1 MNEAKPKE
9 LKKILNERRQ
19 NLEQGSGGNYDAQNF
34 DALNFDTSESDTSNS
49 NASNFNA
56 SDLNITNSK
65 ALNSNDKNSDDLN
78 LNAERG
84 RKFQNLDPDK
94 AILFK
99 NSKARDYDKEPI
111 IIKNYEKFFV
121 YARLFIILPV
131 SGLPLLLIRD
141 IIDFGYI
148 NTYEYLL
155 SCMALLLIAVI
166 TYIFTAIRNK
176 REIRFTDQY
185 IEFLDKGV
193 VKRQCKLEN
202 DKLCKN
208 FSTQNFRTPSF
219 IVLIIFCVGS
229 LGFFFVFLLCM
240 YVANIFIK
248 FVVYFCINK
257 GIKGFKIFPF
267 IKVDEP
273 WHGGYLYYSVV
284 VSAHYYL
291 IYLYSSQIYD
301 EVKEYFL
308 QKNINIDY
316 IKKTIRFL
324 SRRYAKGWQ
333 I

>member
-1 MNEAKPKE
+1 MDQGRLEE
-9 LKKILNERRQ
+9 LKRLLNKQRSNTKQ
-19 NLEQGSGGNYDAQNF
+19 NLDRELDAENSNTQNS
-34 DALNFDTSESDTSNS
+34 DTSKSVNSNS

-56 SDLNITNSK
+56 SDLNSINPG
-65 ALNSNDKNSDDLN
+65 ALNPNDQNSDDLN
-78 LNAERG
+78 LNMERD
-84 RKFQNLDPDK
+84 RKFQNLDPDNTT
-94 AILFK
+94 LFK
-99 NSKARDYDKEPI
+99 NSKARDYDKDPI

-121 YARLFIILPV
+121 YARLFIILQT
-131 SGLPLLLIRD
+131 SGLPLFLIRD

-176 REIRFTDQY
+176 REISFTDQY

-193 VKRQCKLEN
+193 VKIQCKVEK

-208 FSTQNFRTPSF
+208 FSTRNFRTSFF

-273 WHGGYLYYSVV
+273 WYGGYSIYAASIA
-284 VSAHYYL
+284 AHYYL
-291 IYLYSSQIYD
+291 IYLYSSEIYD
-301 EVKEYFL
+301 EVREYFL

-316 IKKTIRFL
+316 IKKDYTVLF
-324 SRRYAKGWQ
+324 
-333 I
+333 

>member
-1 MNEAKPKE
+1 MNEAESKE

-19 NLEQGSGGNYDAQNF
+19 NLEQGLQKNSDAQNSDAQNF

-56 SDLNITNSK
+56 PDLNNTNSK
-65 ALNSNDKNSDDLN
+65 ALNFNDKNSDDLN

-84 RKFQNLDPDK
+84 RKFQNLDPDNTT
-94 AILFK
+94 LFK
-99 NSKARDYDKEPI
+99 NSNVRNYDKDPI
-111 IIKNYEKFFV
+111 VIKNYEKFFV
-121 YARLFIILPV
+121 YAHLLVFLPV
-131 SGLPLLLIRD
+131 SGMPLFFIRD
-141 IIDFGYI
+141 IIDLGYI
-148 NTYEYLL
+148 DKVDYLTT
-155 SCMALLLIAVI
+155 SIAILLIAVI

-193 VKRQCKLEN
+193 VKRQCKVEK

-208 FSTQNFRTPSF
+208 FSTQNFRIPSF
-219 IVLIIFCVGS
+219 IVLVIFCVGS

-316 IKKTIRFL
+316 IKKDYTVFI
-324 SRRYAKGWQ
+324 
-333 I
+333 

>member
-1 MNEAKPKE
+1 MNEARPKE

-19 NLEQGSGGNYDAQNF
+19 NLEQGSRENSDAQNF
-34 DALNFDTSESDTSNS
+34 DALNFDLSKFDTLNLS
-49 NASNFNA
+49 ASNFDA

-78 LNAERG
+78 LNAKRD
-84 RKFQNLDPDK
+84 RKFQNLYPDNTT
-94 AILFK
+94 LFK
-99 NSKARDYDKEPI
+99 NSNARNYDKDPI

-121 YARLFIILPV
+121 YAHLLVFLPV
-131 SGLPLLLIRD
+131 SGMPLFFIRD
-141 IIDFGYI
+141 IIDLGYI
-148 NTYEYLL
+148 DKVDYLTT
-155 SCMALLLIAVI
+155 SIAILLIAVI

-185 IEFLDKGV
+185 IEFLDKGI
-193 VKRQCKLEN
+193 VKRQCKVEK

-291 IYLYSSQIYD
+291 IYLYSSEIYD
-301 EVKEYFL
+301 EVREYFL

-316 IKKTIRFL
+316 IKKDYTVFI
-324 SRRYAKGWQ
+324 
-333 I
+333 

>member
-1 MNEAKPKE
+1 MDQDGLEE
-9 LKKILNERRQ
+9 LKRLLDERRSNTKQ
-19 NLEQGSGGNYDAQNF
+19 NLDRELDAENSDAQNS
-34 DALNFDTSESDTSNS
+34 NTSNS
-49 NASNFNA
+49 NASNFDA

-65 ALNSNDKNSDDLN
+65 ALNFNDKNSDDLN
-78 LNAERG
+78 LNAKRD
-84 RKFQNLDPDK
+84 RKFQNLDPDNTT
-94 AILFK
+94 LFK
-99 NSKARDYDKEPI
+99 NSNVRNYDKDPI
-111 IIKNYEKFFV
+111 VIKNYEKFFV
-121 YARLFIILPV
+121 YAHLLVFLPV
-131 SGLPLLLIRD
+131 SGMPLFFIRD
-141 IIDFGYI
+141 IIDLGYI
-148 NTYEYLL
+148 DKVDYLTT
-155 SCMALLLIAVI
+155 SIAILLIAVI
-166 TYIFTAIRNK
+166 TYNFTAIRNK

-193 VKRQCKLEN
+193 VKRQCKVEK

-208 FSTQNFRTPSF
+208 FSTQNFRTSFF
-219 IVLIIFCVGS
+219 IVLVIFCVGS

-291 IYLYSSQIYD
+291 IYLYSSEIYN

-316 IKKTIRFL
+316 IKKDYTVLF
-324 SRRYAKGWQ
+324 
-333 I
+333 

>member
-1 MNEAKPKE
+1 MNEARLKE

-19 NLEQGSGGNYDAQNF
+19 NLEQGSQEDFSAQNF
-34 DALNFDTSESDTSNS
+34 DGENFNTSKSVNSNLNVLNFD
-49 NASNFNA
+49 A
-56 SDLNITNSK
+56 SDLNNTNSK
-65 ALNSNDKNSDDLN
+65 ALNHNDKNSDGLN

-84 RKFQNLDPDK
+84 RKFQNLDPDN

-99 NSKARDYDKEPI
+99 NSNARDYDKEPI

-148 NTYEYLL
+148 NTYEYLP

-193 VKRQCKLEN
+193 VKRQCKVAEEALRR
-202 DKLCKN
+202 N
-208 FSTQNFRTPSF
+208 FSTENFRASSF
-219 IVLIIFCVGS
+219 IVLVVLCIGS
-229 LGFFFVFLLCM
+229 LGLFLVALIFM
-240 YVANIFIK
+240 YIINMLLKLI
-248 FVVYFCINK
+248 VYFYINHSL
-257 GIKGFKIFPF
+257 KGFKIFPF
-267 IKVDEP
+267 IKVARP
-273 WHGGYLYYSVV
+273 GYGKYLYNAVAIA
-284 VSAHYYL
+284 AHYYL

-301 EVKEYFL
+301 EVREYFL

-316 IKKTIRFL
+316 IKKDYTVFI
-324 SRRYAKGWQ
+324 
-333 I
+333 

>member
-1 MNEAKPKE
+1 MDKSRLEE
-9 LKKILNERRQ
+9 LKRLLDERRGSAKQ
-19 NLEQGSGGNYDAQNF
+19 NRSEELDVENSNAQN
-34 DALNFDTSESDTSNS
+34 SDTSNS
-49 NASNFNA
+49 NTSNLDA

-65 ALNSNDKNSDDLN
+65 ALNFNDKNSDGPN

-84 RKFQNLDPDK
+84 KKFQNLDPDNTT
-94 AILFK
+94 LFK
-99 NSKARDYDKEPI
+99 NSKARDYDKDPI

-121 YARLFIILPV
+121 YAHLLVFLQV
-131 SGLPLLLIRD
+131 SGLLLSFIWD
-141 IIDFGYI
+141 IVDFGHIYVDD
-148 NTYEYLL
+148 YLEA
-155 SCMALLLIAVI
+155 CIMILLIAVI
-166 TYIFTAIRNK
+166 TYIFIAIRNK

-193 VKRQCKLEN
+193 VKRQCKVEK

-208 FSTQNFRTPSF
+208 FSTRNFRTSFF
-219 IVLIIFCVGS
+219 IVLVIFCIGS

-291 IYLYSSQIYD
+291 IYLYSSEIYD
-301 EVKEYFL
+301 EVREYFL

-316 IKKTIRFL
+316 IKKDYTVFI
-324 SRRYAKGWQ
+324 
-333 I
+333 

>member
-1 MNEAKPKE
+1 MNEAKLEE

-19 NLEQGSGGNYDAQNF
+19 NLEQGSQEDFNAQNS

-65 ALNSNDKNSDDLN
+65 ALNSNEKNSDDLN

-84 RKFQNLDPDK
+84 RKFQNLDPDN
-94 AILFK
+94 ATLFK
-99 NSKARDYDKEPI
+99 NSKARDYNKDPI
-111 IIKNYEKFFV
+111 VIKNYEKFFV
-121 YARLFIILPV
+121 YAHLLVFLPV
-131 SGLPLLLIRD
+131 SGMPLFFIRD
-141 IIDFGYI
+141 IIDLGYI
-148 NTYEYLL
+148 DKVDYLTT
-155 SCMALLLIAVI
+155 SIAILLIAVI

-193 VKRQCKLEN
+193 FKRQCKVEK

-208 FSTQNFRTPSF
+208 FSTQNFRAPSF
-219 IVLIIFCVGS
+219 IVLVIFCVGS

-316 IKKTIRFL
+316 IKKDYTVFI
-324 SRRYAKGWQ
+324 
-333 I
+333 

>member
-1 MNEAKPKE
+1 MNEVRLEE
-9 LKKILNERRQ
+9 LKKILNERHQ
-19 NLEQGSGGNYDAQNF
+19 NLEQGSQEDFSAQNS

-65 ALNSNDKNSDDLN
+65 ALNSNDKNSGGLN

-84 RKFQNLDPDK
+84 RKFQNLHSDN
-94 AILFK
+94 ATLFK
-99 NSKARDYDKEPI
+99 NSKARDYDKDPI

-121 YARLFIILPV
+121 YAHIFVFLPV
-131 SGLPLLLIRD
+131 SGMPLFFIRD
-141 IIDFGYI
+141 IIDLGYI
-148 NTYEYLL
+148 DKVDYLTT
-155 SCMALLLIAVI
+155 SIAILLIAVI

-176 REIRFTDQY
+176 GEIRFTDQY

-193 VKRQCKLEN
+193 VKRQCKVEK

-208 FSTQNFRTPSF
+208 FSTQNFSTSWF
-219 IVLIIFCVGS
+219 IAGIIFCIGS
-229 LGFFFVFLLCM
+229 LGIILVILFFM

-273 WHGGYLYYSVV
+273 WHGGYLYYSVAI
-284 VSAHYYL
+284 SAHYYL
-291 IYLYSSQIYD
+291 IYLYSSEIYN

-316 IKKTIRFL
+316 IKKDYTVFI
-324 SRRYAKGWQ
+324 
-333 I
+333 

>member
-1 MNEAKPKE
+1 MNEARLEE
-9 LKKILNERRQ
+9 LKKILNERHQ
-19 NLEQGSGGNYDAQNF
+19 NLEQGSQEDFSAQNS

-56 SDLNITNSK
+56 SDLNNTNSK
-65 ALNSNDKNSDDLN
+65 VLNSNDKNSDDLN
-78 LNAERG
+78 LNAKRD
-84 RKFQNLDPDK
+84 RKFQNLDPDNTT
-94 AILFK
+94 LFK
-99 NSKARDYDKEPI
+99 NSKARDYDKDPI

-121 YARLFIILPV
+121 YAHLLVFLQV
-131 SGLPLLLIRD
+131 SGLLLSFIWD
-141 IIDFGYI
+141 IVDFGHIYVDD
-148 NTYEYLL
+148 YLEA
-155 SCMALLLIAVI
+155 CIMILLIAVI

-193 VKRQCKLEN
+193 VKRQCKVEK

-208 FSTQNFRTPSF
+208 FSTRNFRTSFF
-219 IVLIIFCVGS
+219 IVLVIFCIGS

-291 IYLYSSQIYD
+291 IYLYSSEIYD
-301 EVKEYFL
+301 EVREYFL

-316 IKKTIRFL
+316 IKKDYTVFI
-324 SRRYAKGWQ
+324 
-333 I
+333 

>member
-1 MNEAKPKE
+1 MDQGGLEE
-9 LKKILNERRQ
+9 LKRLLNERRSNTKQ
-19 NLEQGSGGNYDAQNF
+19 NLDRELDAENSNAQN
-34 DALNFDTSESDTSNS
+34 SDTSNL
-49 NASNFNA
+49 NASNFDA

-65 ALNSNDKNSDDLN
+65 ALNSNDENSDSLN

-84 RKFQNLDPDK
+84 RKFQNLHSDN

-99 NSKARDYDKEPI
+99 NSKARDYDKDPI

-121 YARLFIILPV
+121 YARLFIILPT
-131 SGLPLLLIRD
+131 SGLPLFLIRD

-193 VKRQCKLEN
+193 VKRQCKVEEEALRR
-202 DKLCKN
+202 N
-208 FSTQNFRTPSF
+208 FSTENFRASSF
-219 IVLIIFCVGS
+219 IVLVVLCIGS
-229 LGFFFVFLLCM
+229 LGIFLVALIFM
-240 YVANIFIK
+240 YIINMLLKLI
-248 FVVYFCINK
+248 VYFYINRSL
-257 GIKGFKIFPF
+257 KGFKIFPF
-267 IKVDEP
+267 IKVARP
-273 WHGGYLYYSVV
+273 GYGKYLYNAVAIA
-284 VSAHYYL
+284 AHYYL
-291 IYLYSSQIYD
+291 IYLYSSEIYD

-316 IKKTIRFL
+316 IKKDYTVFI
-324 SRRYAKGWQ
+324 
-333 I
+333 

>member
-1 MNEAKPKE
+1 MNEARLEK
-9 LKKILNERRQ
+9 LKKILNERHQ
-19 NLEQGSGGNYDAQNF
+19 NLEQGSQENFNAQNF
-34 DALNFDTSESDTSNS
+34 DGEIFDTSKSVSPNL
-49 NASNFNA
+49 NASNLDA
-56 SDLNITNSK
+56 SDLNNTDSK
-65 ALNSNDKNSDDLN
+65 TLNSNDKNSDDLN

-84 RKFQNLDPDK
+84 RKFQNLDSPD
-94 AILFK
+94 ATLFK
-99 NSKARDYDKEPI
+99 NSKARDYDKDPI

-176 REIRFTDQY
+176 REIRFTNQY

-193 VKRQCKLEN
+193 VKRQCKVEK

-219 IVLIIFCVGS
+219 IVLVIFCVGS

-291 IYLYSSQIYD
+291 IYLYSSEIYD
-301 EVKEYFL
+301 EVREYFL

-316 IKKTIRFL
+316 IKKDYTVFI
-324 SRRYAKGWQ
+324 
-333 I
+333 

>member
-1 MNEAKPKE
+1 MGIRMNEARLLE

-19 NLEQGSGGNYDAQNF
+19 NLEQGSQENSDAQNF
-34 DALNFDTSESDTSNS
+34 DTSKSVSSNL
-49 NASNFNA
+49 NASNLDA
-56 SDLNITNSK
+56 SDLNNT
-65 ALNSNDKNSDDLN
+65 NSNDKNSGGLN

-84 RKFQNLDPDK
+84 RKFQNLHSDN

-99 NSKARDYDKEPI
+99 NSKARDYDKDPI

-121 YARLFIILPV
+121 YAHIFVFLPV
-131 SGLPLLLIRD
+131 SGMPLFFIRD
-141 IIDFGYI
+141 IIDLGYI
-148 NTYEYLL
+148 DKVDYLTT
-155 SCMALLLIAVI
+155 SIAILLIAVI

-176 REIRFTDQY
+176 GEIRFTDQY

-193 VKRQCKLEN
+193 VKRQCKVKK

-208 FSTQNFRTPSF
+208 FSTQNFSTSWF
-219 IVLIIFCVGS
+219 IAGIIFCIGS
-229 LGFFFVFLLCM
+229 LGIILVILFFM

-273 WHGGYLYYSVV
+273 WHGGYLYYSVAI
-284 VSAHYYL
+284 SAHYYL
-291 IYLYSSQIYD
+291 IYLYSSEIYN

-316 IKKTIRFL
+316 IKKDYTVFI
-324 SRRYAKGWQ
+324 
-333 I
+333 

>member
-1 MNEAKPKE
+1 MNEARLKE

-19 NLEQGSGGNYDAQNF
+19 NLEQGSQEDFSAQNF
-34 DALNFDTSESDTSNS
+34 DGENFNTSKSVNSNLNVLNFD
-49 NASNFNA
+49 A
-56 SDLNITNSK
+56 SDLNNTNSK
-65 ALNSNDKNSDDLN
+65 ALNHNDKNSDGLN

-84 RKFQNLDPDK
+84 RKFQNLDPDN

-99 NSKARDYDKEPI
+99 NSNARDYDKEPI

-148 NTYEYLL
+148 NTYEYLP

-193 VKRQCKLEN
+193 VKRQCKVAEEALRR
-202 DKLCKN
+202 N
-208 FSTQNFRTPSF
+208 FSTENFRASSF
-219 IVLIIFCVGS
+219 IVLVVLCIGS
-229 LGFFFVFLLCM
+229 LGLFLVALIFM
-240 YVANIFIK
+240 YIINMLLKVI
-248 FVVYFCINK
+248 VYFYINHSLNV
-257 GIKGFKIFPF
+257 FKIFPF
-267 IKVDEP
+267 IKVARPGYDK
-273 WHGGYLYYSVV
+273 YLYNAVAI
-284 VSAHYYL
+284 SAHYYL
-291 IYLYSSQIYD
+291 IYLYSIEIYD
-301 EVKEYFL
+301 EVREYFL

-316 IKKTIRFL
+316 IKKDYTVFI
-324 SRRYAKGWQ
+324 
-333 I
+333 

>member
-1 MNEAKPKE
+1 MNEARFKE
-9 LKKILNERRQ
+9 LKKILNERHQ
-19 NLEQGSGGNYDAQNF
+19 NLEQGSRENSNVQNS
-34 DALNFDTSESDTSNS
+34 DALNFDTSRSDISNS
-49 NASNFNA
+49 SASNFDA
-56 SDLNITNSK
+56 PDLNNTNSK
-65 ALNSNDKNSDDLN
+65 ALNFNDKNSDDLN

-84 RKFQNLDPDK
+84 RKFQNLDPDNTT
-94 AILFK
+94 LFK
-99 NSKARDYDKEPI
+99 NSNVRNYDKDPI
-111 IIKNYEKFFV
+111 VIKNYEKFFV
-121 YARLFIILPV
+121 YAHLLVFLPV
-131 SGLPLLLIRD
+131 SGMPLFFIRD
-141 IIDFGYI
+141 IIDLGYI
-148 NTYEYLL
+148 DKVDYLTT
-155 SCMALLLIAVI
+155 SIAILLIAVI

-193 VKRQCKLEN
+193 VKRQCKVEK

-219 IVLIIFCVGS
+219 IVLVIFCVGS

-301 EVKEYFL
+301 EVREYFL

-316 IKKTIRFL
+316 IKKDYTVLF
-324 SRRYAKGWQ
+324 
-333 I
+333 

>member
-1 MNEAKPKE
+1 MNEARLEE
-9 LKKILNERRQ
+9 LKKILNERHQ
-19 NLEQGSGGNYDAQNF
+19 NLEQGLQEDFNAQN
-34 DALNFDTSESDTSNS
+34 SDTSNS
-49 NASNFNA
+49 NASNFDA
-56 SDLNITNSK
+56 SDLNSTNSK
-65 ALNSNDKNSDDLN
+65 ALNFNDKNSYDLN
-78 LNAERG
+78 LNMERD
-84 RKFQNLDPDK
+84 RKFQNLDPDNTT
-94 AILFK
+94 LFK
-99 NSKARDYDKEPI
+99 NSNARNYDKDPI

-121 YARLFIILPV
+121 YAHLLVFLQV
-131 SGLPLLLIRD
+131 SGLLLSFIWD
-141 IIDFGYI
+141 IVDFGHIYVDD
-148 NTYEYLL
+148 YLEA
-155 SCMALLLIAVI
+155 CIMILLIAVI
-166 TYIFTAIRNK
+166 TYILTAIRNK

-193 VKRQCKLEN
+193 VKRQCKVEK

-208 FSTQNFRTPSF
+208 FSTRNFRTSFF
-219 IVLIIFCVGS
+219 IVLVIFCIGS

-291 IYLYSSQIYD
+291 IYLYSSEIYD
-301 EVKEYFL
+301 EVREYFL

-316 IKKTIRFL
+316 IKKDYTVFI
-324 SRRYAKGWQ
+324 
-333 I
+333 

>member
-1 MNEAKPKE
+1 MNAARLEE
-9 LKKILNERRQ
+9 LKKILNERHQ
-19 NLEQGSGGNYDAQNF
+19 NLEQGSQEDFSAQNS

-49 NASNFNA
+49 NASNFEA
-56 SDLNITNSK
+56 SDLNNTNSK
-65 ALNSNDKNSDDLN
+65 TLNSNDKNSDDLN

-84 RKFQNLDPDK
+84 RKFQNLHSDN

-99 NSKARDYDKEPI
+99 NSKARDYDKDPI

-121 YARLFIILPV
+121 YAHLLVFLQV
-131 SGLPLLLIRD
+131 AGLLLSFIWD
-141 IIDFGYI
+141 MIDLGYI
-148 NTYEYLL
+148 DKVDYLTT
-155 SCMALLLIAVI
+155 SVAILLIAVI

-176 REIRFTDQY
+176 GEIRFTDQY

-193 VKRQCKLEN
+193 VKRQCDVDK

-208 FSTQNFRTPSF
+208 FSTRNFRTSFF
-219 IVLIIFCVGS
+219 IVLVIFCVGS

-240 YVANIFIK
+240 YAANVLIK

-273 WHGGYLYYSVV
+273 WNGGYLYYSVV

-291 IYLYSSQIYD
+291 IYLYSSEIYD

-316 IKKTIRFL
+316 IKKDYTVFI
-324 SRRYAKGWQ
+324 
-333 I
+333 

>member
-1 MNEAKPKE
+1 MNEARLEE
-9 LKKILNERRQ
+9 LKKILNERHQ
-19 NLEQGSGGNYDAQNF
+19 NLEQGSQEDFSAQNF
-34 DALNFDTSESDTSNS
+34 DGENFNTSKSVNSNLNVLNFD
-49 NASNFNA
+49 A
-56 SDLNITNSK
+56 SDLNNTDSK
-65 ALNSNDKNSDDLN
+65 TLNSNDRNLDGLN

-84 RKFQNLDPDK
+84 RKFQNLDPDN

-148 NTYEYLL
+148 STYEYLL

-193 VKRQCKLEN
+193 VKRQCKVEEEVLRR
-202 DKLCKN
+202 N
-208 FSTQNFRTPSF
+208 FSTENFCTSSF
-219 IVLIIFCVGS
+219 IVLVVLCVGS
-229 LGFFFVFLLCM
+229 LGLFL
-240 YVANIFIK
+240 VALIFIYIINMLLK
-248 FVVYFCINK
+248 LIVYFYINRSL
-257 GIKGFKIFPF
+257 KGFKIFPF

-301 EVKEYFL
+301 EVREYFL

-316 IKKTIRFL
+316 IKKDYTVLF
-324 SRRYAKGWQ
+324 
-333 I
+333 

>member
-1 MNEAKPKE
+1 MNEARLEE

-19 NLEQGSGGNYDAQNF
+19 NLEQGSQENSDAQNF
-34 DALNFDTSESDTSNS
+34 DALNFDTSKSDTSNL
-49 NASNFNA
+49 NASNFDA
-56 SDLNITNSK
+56 SDLNNTDSK
-65 ALNSNDKNSDDLN
+65 TLNSNDRNLDGLN

-84 RKFQNLDPDK
+84 RKFQNLDPDN

-193 VKRQCKLEN
+193 VKRQCKAEEEVLRR
-202 DKLCKN
+202 N
-208 FSTQNFRTPSF
+208 FSTENFRTSSF
-219 IVLIIFCVGS
+219 IVLVVLCVGS
-229 LGFFFVFLLCM
+229 LGLFLVALIFM
-240 YVANIFIK
+240 YITNMLLKLI
-248 FVVYFCINK
+248 VYFYINHSL
-257 GIKGFKIFPF
+257 KGFKIFPF
-267 IKVDEP
+267 IKVARP
-273 WHGGYLYYSVV
+273 GYGKYLYNAVV

-291 IYLYSSQIYD
+291 IYLYSSEIYD
-301 EVKEYFL
+301 EVRKYFL

-316 IKKTIRFL
+316 IKKDYTVFI
-324 SRRYAKGWQ
+324 
-333 I
+333 